1 MIDRRHLCFATETNN
16 DAAWPVWHTWAWLT
30 VPACVRLDELHVLL
44 HGAGVDHRYWDWPI
58 EPQRYSYVSWAAERG
73 IATLNIDRIGC
84 GHSSRPPGAD
94 VTVAAQAH
102 ALAQVIDTVR
112 VGRDGMPSFSRFVL
126 VGHSIGS
133 VVCGSTAATYGG
145 VDAVVL
151 TGYLPVDGTVE
162 MGDELFDFAFV
173 PALDAMPQLRGL
185 VDDDYLVA
193 RDGLGVDELRYWA
206 TQTDPEIM
214 AFELLIKGPATKA
227 ELRDAAIVGPLIRTV
242 TTPTLG
248 LVGQHDALLIDGGL
262 GEADTR
268 ATVRRVAQ
276 GVGQN
281 FEFVVISDAGH
292 MLNLHRNAHQTFR
305 AIERWLEQ

>member
-1 MIDRRHLCFATETNN
+1 
-16 DAAWPVWHTWAWLT
+16 
-30 VPACVRLDELHVLL
+30 
-44 HGAGVDHRYWDWPI
+44 
-58 EPQRYSYVSWAAERG
+58 
-73 IATLNIDRIGC
+73 
-84 GHSSRPPGAD
+84 
-94 VTVAAQAH
+94 
-102 ALAQVIDTVR
+102 
-112 VGRDGMPSFSRFVL
+112 
-126 VGHSIGS
+126 
-133 VVCGSTAATYGG
+133 
-145 VDAVVL
+145 
-151 TGYLPVDGTVE
+151 
-162 MGDELFDFAFV
+162 
-173 PALDAMPQLRGL
+173 
-185 VDDDYLVA
+185 VA